1 MTEEGLVIL
10 VVGAVAVIVACLF
23 CATFVALQRQ
33 QRRLADEKYKLKVY
47 SDLLHAVTELNL
59 SGDDGYKLDRAKK
72 NLAFTVNRLNLVA
85 SPGVL
90 RCTSDLLDFLNEHL
104 GKDFDAL
111 RLHNVLNALVIE
123 ARRDLN
129 TSHAKS
135 VEEAQVRFRFFAP
148 PRK

>member
-1 MTEEGLVIL
+1 MTGEGLVIL